1 LCGSTCT
8 RRFPTT
14 TSPQLV
20 SSDQL
25 LARAVLSLSS
35 GLCAGC
41 SNRRCAAGVDFALKL
56 IRWDDHTQVRL
67 QLWDIAGTG
76 PSSSARDLTTLT
88 LPPIADRVLCV
99 FLCFRPGAIRQHD
112 PGALQYQLLVY
123 MRPCCVAHICCAYR
137 RARFTTRRQSELLW
151 CTM

>member
-1 LCGSTCT
+1 MLLLPAQVGTGKTSLVRQYVHKTFSNNYKSTIGEL
-8 RRFPTT
+8 RSIAR
-14 TSPQLV
+14 
-20 SSDQL
+20 SSCPL
-25 LARAVLSLSS
+25 PLS

-88 LPPIADRVLCV
+88 AADC
-99 FLCFRPGAIRQHD
+99 
-112 PGALQYQLLVY
+112 
-123 MRPCCVAHICCAYR
+123 
-137 RARFTTRRQSELLW
+137 
-151 CTM
+151 